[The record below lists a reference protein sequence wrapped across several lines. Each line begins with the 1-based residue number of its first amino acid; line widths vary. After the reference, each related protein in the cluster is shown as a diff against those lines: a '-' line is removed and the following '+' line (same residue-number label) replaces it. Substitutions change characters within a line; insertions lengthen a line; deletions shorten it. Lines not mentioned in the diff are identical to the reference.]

1 MRGITVLLG
10 LSLAILAGPPAR
22 ADEAAA
28 LTLTPADQPLE
39 LTSLSTVTGS
49 IAHAPLHLAGDV
61 ATGGISLA
69 GLDAATGGINVVQL
83 DRRRQPPAIQHRP
96 LDRPPPGPVGARA
109 HAAGYPRLSVADP
122 SKAVSPLRHR
132 GHREDM

>member
-39 LTSLSTVTGS
+39 LTSLGTVTGS

-83 DRRRQPPAIQHRP
+83 ATGAGNLQQSSIALSIALRPA
-96 LDRPPPGPVGARA
+96 L
-109 HAAGYPRLSVADP
+109 
-122 SKAVSPLRHR
+122 
-132 GHREDM
+132 